1 MTKIKG
7 QTSLA

>member
-7 QTSLA
+7 EWTK